1 MKTSRYAACWLR
13 LDGFVFWKGR
23 AASGKSEGI
32 KQRLCVLGECA
43 LDGYGQIFF
52 PAIGRAGKSAR
63 HLDFLPDQYVD
74 TPPQDELGLEL

>member
-1 MKTSRYAACWLR
+1 MLSVRADYVLSSLQVGQLPAR
-13 LDGFVFWKGR
+13 L
-23 AASGKSEGI
+23 EGI

-43 LDGYGQIFF
+43 LEGYGQIFF

-63 HLDFLPDQYVD
+63 HLDFLPDQCVD

>member
-1 MKTSRYAACWLR
+1 LTGLCFGKV
-13 LDGFVFWKGR
+13 G